1 MRLRRKYI
9 PSPPLPERLTPS
21 HSITGDALGNSGPL
35 GTPANSPSRDP
46 EPPSP
51 EVDQEPTDTV
61 EQSGQ
66 TSQDEEIQDVQ
77 DDIDRNS
84 YSEESNNDEDRVPT
98 VDMDIRTQPVHG
110 AGKVFP
116 SPNSYD
122 EVSIRDNPDL
132 YGMAP
137 WFDRGALEA
146 GGIVERYAFNG
157 ELPGGIP
164 LNAVY
169 KWAWVNQFAVNDN
182 DLRLGYNRDVQRAR
196 REFAMRAMNG
206 FDRLMTSVVPAAD
219 VSGAAVC
226 RTYTEV
232 GYIDALNEIP
242 AATINGWRG
251 RLTVS
256 QDAYVWNK
264 SMLMAEFRYLR
275 KDSSYWVKSVAD
287 TRRFRSRLNR
297 AVPYECLNMFGLHDG
312 YFLNGFAELTP
323 QWRKLEVPRGCNAE
337 LPMIFSYKM
346 DELHDPQ
353 SGYWVV
359 AYTEWVVKVA
369 AFILFDVYDSYRL
382 WALSPAMIE
391 AIGQLNLDQALGNRE
406 NARELRRLVAVIENT
421 RFSDFPA
428 EWRARGS
435 HASLDP
441 GRQGPGADFIY
452 YNPWTRS
459 AVSRDDARDLAA
471 RERVIPDGHPM
482 GWNFDAIPDG
492 WDTPVAE
499 LPTGAQ
505 EAGAWDGDV
514 PVEGSEGDEDV
525 AMGYPVAPGTPAAMA
540 QVGSSN
546 AAVPAVDE
554 AEVVRRFLRA
564 VGGVPESILSGSYDM
579 LVGYLQGRLFS
590 H

>member
-9 PSPPLPERLTPS
+9 PSPPLPDRLTPQ
-21 HSITGDALGNSGPL
+21 TGETQENPSPPSVPD
-35 GTPANSPSRDP
+35 SPSGDNP
-46 EPPSP
+46 NP
-51 EVDQEPTDTV
+51 TV
-61 EQSGQ
+61 EQVEP
-66 TSQDEEIQDVQ
+66 SQDEEISEAQGESDT
-77 DDIDRNS
+77 DT
-84 YSEESNNDEDRVPT
+84 YSEVTEDRPDLSA
-98 VDMDIRTQPVHG
+98 DMDARNQPVHG
-110 AGKVFP
+110 AGKVYP
-116 SPNSYD
+116 SPSSYD

-146 GGIVERYAFNG
+146 GGIVERYAYDG
-157 ELPGGIP
+157 VLPGGIP
-164 LNAVY
+164 LEAVY
-169 KWAWVNQFAVNDN
+169 KWGWMNQFAVRDT
-182 DLRLGYNRDVQRAR
+182 DLRLGYNRDVQRGR
-196 REFAMRAMNG
+196 KEFALRAMNG
-206 FDRLMTSVVPAAD
+206 FDRLMTSVVPAAE

-232 GYIDALNEIP
+232 GYINAISEIP

-251 RLTVS
+251 RRTVS

-264 SMLMAEFRYLR
+264 SMLLAEFRYLR
-275 KDSSYWVKSVAD
+275 KDSSYWMKSVAD

-297 AVPYECLNMFGLHDG
+297 AVPYECINMFGLQDG

-346 DELHDPQ
+346 DELRDPQ

-369 AFILFDVYDSYRL
+369 AFVLFDVYDSYRL

-391 AIGQLNLDQALGNRE
+391 ALGQLNLDQALGNRE

-435 HASLDP
+435 HVSLDP
-441 GRQGPGADFIY
+441 GRQGSGADFIY

-459 AVSRDDARDLAA
+459 AVSREDARELAA

-514 PVEGSEGDEDV
+514 PVGDSEGDDDI
-525 AMGYPVAPGTPAAMA
+525 AMGYPVAPGTPAGAA
-540 QVGSSN
+540 QGGAVGSAN
-546 AAVPAVDE
+546 VPVTDD

-564 VGGVPESILSGSYDM
+564 VGGVPESVLSGSYDM

-590 H
+590 R